1 MKKNTHNRA
10 FLLLVLSLTTLMGHS
25 QTQKQRVNKT
35 IGHAET
41 FVQKIARGHFD
52 STYVALPAHKWMV
65 FVSGNGNYSKYRLKV
80 PMPDHGGEWQQ
91 AMVERYPLLKD
102 EDVYT
107 YDMNLHNSTQSVSI
121 GLAYQTLRAK
131 YTFNVS
137 KGNDRQLSI
146 ESLGSRFG
154 FFLDYRHTKRMKGDM
169 YDATVG
175 FETYFDNI
183 IDGNELTKDQI
194 IQKGTFPVNSTYNN
208 YTLFHA
214 QAHYV
219 FNSKRFSYSAG
230 RSASRIQL
238 KSAGSPIALVDFYQS
253 RAKFDRDFIIG
264 ENEKFKTWKV
274 SVGGGYG
281 YNWTPNAGKVLLHA
295 SVMPTVTLIS
305 HSKHTTD
312 VPLTVDAQKK
322 YHERNNLPYSD
333 DQLEEAVENH
343 KKSLS
348 QVNDMVDAT
357 PKITLNCTAR
367 LAATWNI
374 NSHYVL
380 GAYGTYLYS
389 HFANKEDYRI
399 NEHYVSGSV
408 YLGYRF

>member
-1 MKKNTHNRA
+1 MRTKTYHSA
-10 FLLLVLSLTTLMGHS
+10 ILLFLFSLTTLSAVS
-25 QTQKQRVNKT
+25 QTTKQRVGNT
-35 IGHAET
+35 LNRTET
-41 FVQKIARGHFD
+41 LVQKMARGHFD

-65 FVSGNGNYSKYRLKV
+65 FVSGNGSYTKYHLRV
-80 PMPDHGGEWQQ
+80 PTLNMAEEWGFDK
-91 AMVERYPLLKD
+91 EKYPLLNN
-102 EDVYT
+102 EDFYT

-169 YDATVG
+169 YDAMKG
-175 FETYFDNI
+175 YDIFLEH
-183 IDGNELTKDQI
+183 NEWTADQI
-194 IQKGTFPVNSTYNN
+194 IDKGTSPINATYNN
-208 YTLFHA
+208 YTIFHA

-253 RAKFDRDFIIG
+253 RTKFKKDFIIG
-264 ENEKFKTWKV
+264 ENEKFKTWKF
-274 SVGGGYG
+274 SLGGGYG
-281 YNWTPNAGKVLLHA
+281 YNWTPNAGKFLLHA
-295 SVMPTVTLIS
+295 SVMPTVTLFS
-305 HSKHTTD
+305 HSKHSTD
-312 VPLTVDAQKK
+312 GVLLTAEAMKK
-322 YHERNNLPYSD
+322 YYEKENFPYTDKDIEDAVQDNKKTLER
-333 DQLEEAVENH
+333 
-343 KKSLS
+343 
-348 QVNDMVDAT
+348 VNDIVDAT

-367 LAATWNI
+367 FSATWNI
-374 NSHYVL
+374 DSHYVL

-389 HFANKEDYRI
+389 HFANKKDYRI
-399 NEHYVSGSV
+399 KEHDLNGSV
-408 YLGYRF
+408 FVGYRF

>member
-1 MKKNTHNRA
+1 MKTNSHNRA
-10 FLLLVLSLTTLMGHS
+10 ILLLLLSITTLMSHS
-25 QTQKQRVNKT
+25 QAQKQRVNKT

-65 FVSGNGNYSKYRLKV
+65 FVSGNGSYTKYHLKV
-80 PMPDHGGEWQQ
+80 PMPSMAEVWKDWGVDY
-91 AMVERYPLLKD
+91 AKYPVLRD
-102 EDVYT
+102 QDIYT
-107 YDMNLHNSTQSVSI
+107 YDMDLHNSTQSISL

-169 YDATVG
+169 YDVG
-175 FETYFDNI
+175 EGLGAYLLNTD
-183 IDGNELTKDQI
+183 LTADQI
-194 IQKGTFPVNSTYNN
+194 IQKGTSPINATYNN

-219 FNSKRFSYSAG
+219 FNSKHFSYSAG

-253 RAKFDRDFIIG
+253 RTKFKKDFIIG
-264 ENEKFKTWKV
+264 ENEKFKTWKF
-274 SVGGGYG
+274 SLGGGYG
-281 YNWTPNAGKVLLHA
+281 YNWTPNAGKFLLHA
-295 SVMPTVTLIS
+295 SVMPTVTLFS
-305 HSKHTTD
+305 HSKHSTD
-312 VPLTVDAQKK
+312 VPLTAEALKK
-322 YHERNNLPYSD
+322 DYERNNYTDYTD
-333 DQLEEAVENH
+333 DDIEKGVQNNKKTLERVN
-343 KKSLS
+343 SL
-348 QVNDMVDAT
+348 VDAT

-367 LAATWNI
+367 FSATWNI
-374 NSHYVL
+374 DSHYVL

-389 HFANKEDYRI
+389 HFANKQDYRI
-399 NEHYVSGSV
+399 KEHDFNGSV
-408 YLGYRF
+408 FVGYRF

>member
-1 MKKNTHNRA
+1 MAT
-10 FLLLVLSLTTLMGHS
+10 S

-41 FVQKIARGHFD
+41 FVQKMARGHFD

-65 FVSGNGNYSKYRLKV
+65 FVSGNGSYTKYHLRM
-80 PMPDHGGEWQQ
+80 PMFDDVTDWWNDLGMKEGYKE
-91 AMVERYPLLKD
+91 YPQMSD
-102 EDVYT
+102 ENVHT

-169 YDATVG
+169 YDAAVG
-175 FETYFDNI
+175 FETVLDH
-183 IDGNELTKDQI
+183 NEWTADQI
-194 IQKGTFPVNSTYNN
+194 IDKVTSPINATYNN
-208 YTLFHA
+208 YTIFHA

-253 RAKFDRDFIIG
+253 RTKFKKDFIIG
-264 ENEKFKTWKV
+264 ENEKFKTWKF
-274 SVGGGYG
+274 SLGGGYG
-281 YNWTPNAGKVLLHA
+281 YNWTPNAGKFLLHA
-295 SVMPTVTLIS
+295 SVMPTVTLFS

-312 VPLTVDAQKK
+312 VPLTAEAQKNYYEK
-322 YHERNNLPYSD
+322 NNYTDYTDDMVEQAVQDNKKTLERVN
-333 DQLEEAVENH
+333 
-343 KKSLS
+343 SL
-348 QVNDMVDAT
+348 VDAT

-367 LAATWNI
+367 FSATWNI
-374 NSHYVL
+374 DSHYVL

-389 HFANKEDYRI
+389 HFANNKDYRI
-399 NEHYVSGSV
+399 KEHDFNGSV
-408 YLGYRF
+408 FVGYRF